1 MGDARGRKCQNVTS
15 EFITTLNLLV
25 KPAGFQQI
33 QFNLEENQR
42 CSLQGE
48 F

>member
-1 MGDARGRKCQNVTS
+1 MSERYS
-15 EFITTLNLLV
+15 EFITTLNLLL
-25 KPAGFQQI
+25 KPAGFQ